1 MGHNAQIS
9 RLMAERKE
17 DGFTLIE
24 LLVVIAVL
32 SVLVA
37 VLLPALHRVRVVSQ
51 RVRCQA
57 NLRQIAQAW
66 QMYLEDNNGRFYQG
80 LNADM
85 TFAGWCGL
93 RDPESPRPLNRH
105 LLSLTETPK
114 TESQALVAKCPA
126 DTGKE
131 STAGLSVYAMNGT
144 SYRTNLLLIGPD
156 KIPLLLDPNLT
167 DAINRRL
174 PGLRREAISDHARLL
189 LVGDNG
195 WVDQWWPTSNKPPE
209 GWHGRSHYFSLAF
222 LDGHTDFLR
231 IRKGMCIT
239 DEYTVIPFADLY
251 GLARAAQPKE
261 PRE

>member
-24 LLVVIAVL
+24 LLVVIAVV

-37 VLLPALHRVRVVSQ
+37 ILLPALHRVRVVSQ

-66 QMYLEDNNGRFYQG
+66 QMYLDDNNGRFYQG

-93 RDPESPRPLNRH
+93 RDPESPRPLNWY
-105 LLSLTETPK
+105 LGLAELPE
-114 TESQALVAKCPA
+114 TESQALVAKCPV
-126 DTGKE
+126 DTGHE
-131 STAGLSVYAMNGT
+131 SPAGLSVYAMNGA
-144 SYRTNLLLIGPD
+144 SYRTNLLVIGPD
-156 KIPLLLDPNLT
+156 QIPPLLDPNLT

-174 PGLRREAISDHARLL
+174 PGLRVQATSGHARLL
-189 LVGDNG
+189 LVGDCG
-195 WVDQWWPTSNKPPE
+195 WVDQWWPTSDKTPE

-222 LDGHTDFLR
+222 MDGHTGFLQ

-251 GLARAAQPKE
+251 GPARAAQPK
-261 PRE
+261 